1 MSAYARWLFGIA
13 AAANLLVA
21 ASMSVGQRLF
31 VAALALDPISG
42 TNVILVDL
50 AALLIATFG
59 YGYARIA
66 LDPRR
71 LRPLIGIGAIGKLA
85 AVALVLFGAIA
96 DPRLWR
102 LFALISGD
110 VLFAGL
116 FLDYLRRT
124 ADSSLSGEQ
133 KISLDS

>member
-31 VAALALDPISG
+31 VAALALDPIAG
-42 TNVILVDL
+42 TNVILVDM

-59 YGYARIA
+59 YGYARTA
-66 LDPRR
+66 LEPQRF
-71 LRPLIGIGAIGKLA
+71 RPLIGVGAIGKLA
-85 AVALVLFGAIA
+85 AVGLVLIGAIA
-96 DPRLWR
+96 APQLWR

-110 VLFAGL
+110 LVFAGL

-124 ADSSLSGEQ
+124 AAS
-133 KISLDS
+133 